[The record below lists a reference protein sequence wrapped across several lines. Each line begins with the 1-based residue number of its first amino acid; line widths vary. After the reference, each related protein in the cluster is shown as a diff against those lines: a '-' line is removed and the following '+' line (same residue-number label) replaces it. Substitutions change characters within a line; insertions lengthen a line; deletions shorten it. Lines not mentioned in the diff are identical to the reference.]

1 MRSRSFIGWSSRRK
15 RFDSQQHR
23 LVAESHRC
31 LVFCVQEFQR
41 AQAERKQKEE
51 QAAREQARAAA
62 EADRQA
68 RLTQVRATVESRR
81 RERMSQKERASKEA
95 QLKAEQL
102 VWFDVC
108 LACVAPHAPCSQKDE
123 REMNKSL
130 IRELTKALIEDDRR
144 IAQQREEEF
153 RLEALRRQRQ
163 LEKLEAARVC
173 LRACV

>member
-1 MRSRSFIGWSSRRK
+1 M
-15 RFDSQQHR
+15 
-23 LVAESHRC
+23 
-31 LVFCVQEFQR
+31 
-41 AQAERKQKEE
+41 
-51 QAAREQARAAA
+51 
-62 EADRQA
+62 
-68 RLTQVRATVESRR
+68 RATVESRR
-81 RERMSQKERASKEA
+81 RERMSQKERTSKEA

-102 VWFDVC
+102 VWIGVC

-173 LRACV
+173 CVHVS